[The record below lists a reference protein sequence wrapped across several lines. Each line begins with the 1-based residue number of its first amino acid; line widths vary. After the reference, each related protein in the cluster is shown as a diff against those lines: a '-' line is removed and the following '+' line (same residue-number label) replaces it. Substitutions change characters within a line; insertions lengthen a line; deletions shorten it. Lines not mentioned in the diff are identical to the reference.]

1 MPTKH
6 PRLNVTFPDQAFYD
20 RVYEEA
26 RMSRRSM
33 SDQIIFVLDG
43 HYANL
48 RKELLNSTRLF
59 EGETSGP
66 VFDGPPPSPERV
78 LEPRANQ
85 EKGKS

>member
-33 SDQIIFVLDG
+33 SDQIIFILDE
-43 HYANL
+43 HYVSL
-48 RKELLNSTRLF
+48 RRELSNSTRLF
-59 EGETSGP
+59 EGESSGP

-78 LEPRANQ
+78 LTPHASQ
-85 EKGKS
+85 EKERR